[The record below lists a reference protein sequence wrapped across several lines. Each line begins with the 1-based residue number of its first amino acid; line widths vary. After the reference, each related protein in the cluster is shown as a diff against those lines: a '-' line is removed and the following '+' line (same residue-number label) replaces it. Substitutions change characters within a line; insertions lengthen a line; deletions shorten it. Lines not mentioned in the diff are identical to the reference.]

1 LYLIILMT
9 SETENYISETLRQG
23 KKFKNYQSRIV
34 DTQEKQIKT
43 LMEGFETNP
52 RASNSSKPVVD
63 GVKGVQDYAM
73 QLNHFQTQ
81 FNSTLERYKTAHAQL
96 MTVTNDYI
104 KKTQTVVPGSMLN
117 KNIYVNQVTNS
128 ASSEYVGAY
137 KDSGPTPAISP
148 KMTGQY
154 TYDQCQVA
162 AINNGKQYFAL
173 SQANAT
179 SQKATCAITNDLNAA
194 QKYGSAGANCT
205 QSSDGYLYGGKAT
218 NALYQTPDA
227 QFVGNY
233 GDNPNR
239 AMPTFANGGSRT
251 YTYETCKQAAK
262 SGGFNLFGLQW
273 YSGGNNGY
281 AQCALSNNFTEATK
295 YGQSGSQSVNGQ
307 GQVVGGGWANAIY
320 QTQSINKFIGC
331 YKDNEASPAMMP
343 SPKIIKPWAEGP
355 QPYRGGDLVTDPYDS
370 NKIYMRLGNPA
381 EGIIG
386 NSGSPPSRDSVRWQ
400 KADAAI
406 LARNSTP
413 TDQTVDSCQQA
424 AIASGS
430 KYFALQGGTAGSSKC
445 YLSNSLTESTKYGQA
460 NPTSTFKDNKAY
472 GNDAVNAIYKV
483 TSKGYP
489 GNLGKSGYVDYTG
502 LLTEYPKPMITVV
515 NGVPSIVKSDNSCTK
530 EFVNVDSNIWQN
542 QKKSSNMMTPTTKC
556 GLSSAIQADQAS
568 VDELAKQLKDMSAY
582 ILKLIKFLET
592 LDDAVIKQMGL
603 NRTTLNDMLTKYTSY
618 NAQFSQYKNVDV
630 NNYDNIIA
638 DSKIVTAQ
646 QNYNYILWCG
656 ITVVILIIALQVIK
670 RTST

>member
-1 LYLIILMT
+1 MT
-9 SETENYISETLRQG
+9 SETDNFISETLRQG
-23 KKFKNYQSRIV
+23 KKFKTYQNKIV
-34 DTQEKQIKT
+34 NSQEKEFKI
-43 LMEGFETNP
+43 LMEGFDTNS
-52 RASNSSKPVVD
+52 RASDSSKSVVQ

-73 QLNHFQTQ
+73 QLNQFQTQ

-96 MTVTNDYI
+96 MTVTNTYL
-104 KKTQTVVPGSMLN
+104 KNNQKVVPGSILN
-117 KNIYVNQVTNS
+117 KNIFVNQVTSS

-173 SQANAT
+173 SQANST
-179 SQKATCAITNDLNAA
+179 TQKATCAITNDLNSAE
-194 QKYGSAGANCT
+194 KYGAAGANCS
-205 QSSDGYLYGGKAT
+205 QASDGYLYGGKAT

-233 GDNPNR
+233 GDSPNR

-251 YTYETCKQAAK
+251 YTYETCKKAAVD
-262 SGGFNLFGLQW
+262 GGFKLFGLQW

-281 AQCALSNNFTEATK
+281 AQCALSNDFTQATE
-295 YGQSGSQSVNGQ
+295 YGKSGSQSVNGQ
-307 GQVVGGGWANAIY
+307 NQVVGGGWANAIY
-320 QTQSINKFIGC
+320 QVQSINKFIGC
-331 YKDNEASPAMMP
+331 YKDNEASPAMTP
-343 SPKIIKPWAEGP
+343 SPKVIKPWAEGP
-355 QPYRGGDLVTDPYDS
+355 QPYRGGDLVTDPTDS

-381 EGIIG
+381 EGIVG
-386 NSGSPPSRDSVRWQ
+386 NSGSPPSRDSNRWQ
-400 KADAAI
+400 KADDAI
-406 LARNSTP
+406 LAKNATP
-413 TDQTVDSCQQA
+413 MDQTVDSCQQA

-445 YLSNSLTESTKYGQA
+445 FLSNSLTESTKYGEA
-460 NPTSTFKDNKAY
+460 NPTSTFLDNKTY
-472 GNDAVNAIYKV
+472 GNADVNAIYKV

-489 GNLGKSGYVDYTG
+489 GNLGKAGYVDYSG
-502 LLTEYPKPMITVV
+502 LLTEYSKPMISVV
-515 NGVPSIVKSDNSCTK
+515 NGVPSIVKSDNSCSK
-530 EFVNVDSNIWQN
+530 DFVNVDSNVWQN

-582 ILKLIKFLET
+582 ILSLIKYLET

-603 NRTTLNDMLTKYTSY
+603 NRTTLNDMLSKYTSY
-618 NAQFSQYKNVDV
+618 NTQFSQYTNVDF
-630 NNYDNIIA
+630 NNYDNIVA

-656 ITVVILIIALQVIK
+656 ITVVFLIIVLQVIK
-670 RTST
+670 KTSI

>member
-1 LYLIILMT
+1 MT
-9 SETENYISETLRQG
+9 SETNNFISETLRQG
-23 KKFKNYQSRIV
+23 KKFKNYQSKIV
-34 DTQEKQIKT
+34 DSQEKQIKT
-43 LMEGFETNP
+43 LMEGFEPNS
-52 RASNSSKPVVD
+52 RASDSSKPVVQ

-73 QLNHFQTQ
+73 QLNQFQTQ

-96 MTVTNDYI
+96 MSVTNTYL
-104 KKTQTVVPGSMLN
+104 KNNQTVVPGSFLN
-117 KNIYVNQVTNS
+117 KNVFVNKVTSS

-137 KDSGPTPAISP
+137 KDSGPPPAISP

-154 TYDQCQVA
+154 TYDECQVA

-179 SQKATCAITNDLNAA
+179 TQKAICAVTSDLSSAE
-194 QKYGSAGANCT
+194 KYGSAGANCVQGT
-205 QSSDGYLYGGKAT
+205 DGYLYGGKAT
-218 NALYQTPDA
+218 NALYQVPDA

-251 YTYETCKQAAK
+251 YTYDTCKQAAK
-262 SGGFNLFGLQW
+262 TGGFSLFGLQW

-281 AQCALSNNFTEATK
+281 TQCALSNDFSKATQ
-295 YGQSGSQSVNGQ
+295 YGQSGSQSTTGQ

-320 QTQSINKFIGC
+320 QVQSINKFVGC
-331 YKDNEASPAMMP
+331 YKDNETSPAMTP
-343 SPKIIKPWAEGP
+343 SPKVIKPWAEGP
-355 QPYRGGDLVTDPYDS
+355 QPYRGGDLVTDPTDS
-370 NKIYMRLGNPA
+370 NKIYMRVGNPA
-381 EGIIG
+381 DGVIVG
-386 NSGSPPSRDSVRWQ
+386 NSGSPPSKDSNRWQ

-430 KYFALQGGTAGSSKC
+430 KYFALQGGTAGTSKC
-445 YLSNSLTESTKYGQA
+445 FLSNSLTESTKYGAA
-460 NPTSTFKDNKAY
+460 NPTSTFTDNKAY
-472 GNDAVNAIYKV
+472 GNADVNAIYKV

-489 GNLGKSGYVDYTG
+489 GNLGKSGYVDYSG
-502 LLTEYPKPMITVV
+502 LLTEYPKPMISVV

-530 EFVNVDSNIWQN
+530 EFVNIDSNIWQN
-542 QKKSSNMMTPTTKC
+542 QKKSSNMMTTTTKC

-568 VDELAKQLKDMSAY
+568 VDDLGRQLKEMTTY
-582 ILKLIKFLET
+582 ILSLIKYLET
-592 LDDAVIKQMGL
+592 LDDAVIKQIGL
-603 NRTTLNDMLTKYTSY
+603 NRTTLNDMLSKYTSY
-618 NAQFSQYKNVDV
+618 NTQFSQYANVDV
-630 NNYDNIIA
+630 SNYDNILT
-638 DSKIVTAQ
+638 DRKIVTSQ
-646 QNYNYILWCG
+646 QNFNYILWCG
-656 ITVVILIIALQVIK
+656 VTVVILIIAMQLIK

>member
-1 LYLIILMT
+1 MT
-9 SETENYISETLRQG
+9 SETNNFISETLRQG
-23 KKFKNYQSRIV
+23 KKFKNYQSKIV
-34 DTQEKQIKT
+34 DNQEKEIKN
-43 LMEGFETNP
+43 LMEGFETVT
-52 RASNSSKPVVD
+52 RASDSSKPVVD
-63 GVKGVQDYAM
+63 GVKNVQNNAM
-73 QLNHFQTQ
+73 QLNQFQTQ
-81 FNSTLERYKTAHAQL
+81 FASTLERYKTAHAQL
-96 MTVTNDYI
+96 MSVT
-104 KKTQTVVPGSMLN
+104 KTYLKNNQTVVPGSVLN
-117 KNIYVNQVTNS
+117 KNVFVNKVVSS

-137 KDSGPTPAISP
+137 KDSGPPPAISP

-154 TYDQCQVA
+154 TYDECQVA

-179 SQKATCAITNDLNAA
+179 TQKATCAVTSDLSSAE
-194 QKYGSAGANCT
+194 KYGSAGANCVQGT
-205 QSSDGYLYGGKAT
+205 DGYLYGGKAT

-251 YTYETCKQAAK
+251 YTYDTCKQAAK
-262 SGGFNLFGLQW
+262 SGGFSLFGLQW

-281 AQCALSNNFTEATK
+281 AQCALSNDFSKATQ
-295 YGQSGSQSVNGQ
+295 YGQSGSQSTTGQ

-320 QTQSINKFIGC
+320 QVQSINKFVGC
-331 YKDNEASPAMMP
+331 YKDNEASPSMTP
-343 SPKIIKPWAEGP
+343 SPKIIKPWTEGP
-355 QPYRGGDLVTDPYDS
+355 QPYRGGDLVTDPTDS
-370 NKIYMRLGNPA
+370 NKIYMRVGNPA
-381 EGIIG
+381 DGVIVG
-386 NSGSPPSRDSVRWQ
+386 NSGSPPSKDSNRWQ

-406 LARNSTP
+406 LARNSTS

-445 YLSNSLTESTKYGQA
+445 YLSNSLTESTKYGAA
-460 NPTSTFKDNKAY
+460 NPTSTFNDTKVY
-472 GNDAVNAIYKV
+472 GNNDVNAIYKV

-489 GNLGKSGYVDYTG
+489 GNLGKSGYVDYSG
-502 LLTEYPKPMITVV
+502 LLTEYPKPMISVV

-530 EFVNVDSNIWQN
+530 EFVNVDSNVWQN
-542 QKKSSNMMTPTTKC
+542 QKKASNMMTPTTKC

-568 VDELAKQLKDMSAY
+568 VDDLGRQLKDMSAY
-582 ILKLIKFLET
+582 ILSLIKYLET

-603 NRTTLNDMLTKYTSY
+603 NRTTLNDMLSKYTSY
-618 NAQFSQYKNVDV
+618 NTQFSQYANVDV
-630 NNYDNIIA
+630 SNYDNIVA
-638 DSKIVTAQ
+638 DRKIVTSQ
-646 QNYNYILWCG
+646 QNYNYILWSG
-656 ITVVILIIALQVIK
+656 ITVVMLIIALQLIK

>member
-1 LYLIILMT
+1 MT
-9 SETENYISETLRQG
+9 SETENYTSETLRQG

-34 DTQEKQIKT
+34 DTQEKDIKT

-194 QKYGSAGANCT
+194 QKYGFAGANCV
-205 QSSDGYLYGGKAT
+205 QGSDGYLYGGKAT

-273 YSGGNNGY
+273 YSGGNNG
-281 AQCALSNNFTEATK
+281 
-295 YGQSGSQSVNGQ
+295 
-307 GQVVGGGWANAIY
+307 
-320 QTQSINKFIGC
+320 
-331 YKDNEASPAMMP
+331 
-343 SPKIIKPWAEGP
+343 
-355 QPYRGGDLVTDPYDS
+355 
-370 NKIYMRLGNPA
+370 
-381 EGIIG
+381 
-386 NSGSPPSRDSVRWQ
+386 
-400 KADAAI
+400 
-406 LARNSTP
+406 
-413 TDQTVDSCQQA
+413 
-424 AIASGS
+424 
-430 KYFALQGGTAGSSKC
+430 
-445 YLSNSLTESTKYGQA
+445 
-460 NPTSTFKDNKAY
+460 
-472 GNDAVNAIYKV
+472 
-483 TSKGYP
+483 
-489 GNLGKSGYVDYTG
+489 
-502 LLTEYPKPMITVV
+502 
-515 NGVPSIVKSDNSCTK
+515 
-530 EFVNVDSNIWQN
+530 
-542 QKKSSNMMTPTTKC
+542 
-556 GLSSAIQADQAS
+556 
-568 VDELAKQLKDMSAY
+568 
-582 ILKLIKFLET
+582 
-592 LDDAVIKQMGL
+592 
-603 NRTTLNDMLTKYTSY
+603 
-618 NAQFSQYKNVDV
+618 
-630 NNYDNIIA
+630 
-638 DSKIVTAQ
+638 
-646 QNYNYILWCG
+646 
-656 ITVVILIIALQVIK
+656 
-670 RTST
+670 